1 MKQFLKNYGIGFLIG
16 LLLVMAFTVGICAKS
31 GTVRNQI
38 LYNNIKIFL
47 NGNSVMPT
55 DANGKYVEPFIIDGT
70 TYLPVRAIANALGL
84 GVGWDGKNNTV
95 ILTTDA
101 SNQQSSSSNNNNN
114 NNNSSSTTSS
124 SSSSLSQQTVLV
136 PLLNPNAFF
145 DFKVRRN
152 EEVKGSNYFEIG
164 YKLDQTRGMAAAE
177 EYVDILISANEG
189 LSLTSV
195 MSFDS
200 LTGTGYLYLL
210 DYSGSRSVE
219 SIDYRIY
226 YKGYKTF
233 NCDAAVYASP
243 DGKGNM
249 YFYVAYNTNS
259 FELLDYGEVCSN
271 IPLDKS

>member
-16 LLLVMAFTVGICAKS
+16 FLLITVSTIGIYAKS
-31 GTVRNQI
+31 GTVRKSI
-38 LYNNIKIFL
+38 LYNNIKIVL

-55 DANGKYVEPFIIDGT
+55 DANGHYVEPFAIDGT

-84 GVGWDGKNNTV
+84 GVGWDGENNTV

-114 NNNSSSTTSS
+114 SSTTSS

-145 DFKVRRN
+145 DFKVSRN

-195 MSFDS
+195 KSFEQYS
-200 LTGTGYLYLL
+200 GTDYLYLL
-210 DYSGSRSVE
+210 DYSGPKSVE

-226 YKGYKTF
+226 HKGYKTF
-233 NCDAAVYASP
+233 SCDVAVLAAP